1 MRTSLLCLAVVSLLS
16 TGCST
21 LPRGPM
27 LPDTS
32 FRMRELKLAN
42 GLRVIVEEDHATPLV
57 GVFTV
62 VGVGS
67 SGDPEGK
74 AGLAHLLEHL
84 AFRAKPGGKDTA
96 WNQLEGAGV
105 GFLNASTSFDETIYM
120 NVGSKELLPRL
131 IAIEVG
137 RMIDPLNGVDQ
148 GVLDVEREVVRNELR
163 QRGENAIGPAFNFI
177 QEAVF
182 PAGHPYAR
190 PVGGSHETLSAIQ
203 MDDVK
208 KFALKNYRPDNMT
221 MLIIGDVD
229 LENIEETIKKAL
241 PSPVFAPR
249 PSKTATPSRLKATG
263 SEPPA
268 PPPTLLVTR
277 NATVSTPELYVVWS
291 LPRGFDAGDAVML
304 DFLTALAD
312 AELSEAAGDPDV
324 VGVGAFPI
332 AGAEASMLV
341 VQAKLKRGDNPNRSL
356 ERVLDQVVKL
366 WSGSAGREY
375 AMDDAAIT
383 IEREFI
389 FSRQRNEAAV
399 QLTVDA
405 ENIMSRGTAR
415 ASAAHFT
422 GDPLTYG
429 RQLKALAQVSPGQVS
444 AFAEK
449 YLARSRA
456 RAVLVMPFTGTE
468 AGKANGPAGLAP
480 TEALAMTTDLSAE
493 RVRELGRAHMAQ
505 AKLETVIKA
514 RREHIETV
522 LPNGLKVVIHKRN
535 YALPVAAV
543 QLTFT
548 RGTGDSDPKGA
559 PELGRYVAYPK
570 GHAFSGAY
578 GVAWRSGME
587 LDRSRILA
595 TGAAGNIPNILA
607 HLSERVTTMN
617 VDSGMLSAYR
627 RDAAV
632 AIEAGDDLPAAKA
645 GRAVTESLF
654 RGHPWGEVA
663 TIRDSKDLS
672 SGEIEGW
679 YERAWSPDNAVLVVT
694 GDLDAERTLAEVTQW
709 LGPWKKVSKPFEP
722 TPPVQFRKGAV
733 ELISTTQSGST
744 QAQVHM
750 ACLADASTHPKALAN
765 QLVASVISTALFE
778 KIRGELGASYG
789 FGGGAELMVGGAGR
803 IDWGGSIENAR
814 LPQAMAV
821 MAKVMKNFEGE
832 TLTDRAL
839 ERARWNV
846 AREATM
852 GQATSPLTAEVFT
865 QRVLAGHKTAELD
878 VALFDSLAAIT
889 RTDVIDAWNRCHGHM
904 VISLVGDEARIAES
918 TKGVG
923 F

>member
-1 MRTSLLCLAVVSLLS
+1 MRAWVLLLS
-16 TGCST
+16 VVVCGCST
-21 LPRGPM
+21 LPRGPV
-27 LPDTS
+27 LPDTK

-84 AFRAKPGGKDTA
+84 AFRARPGGKDTA

-105 GFLNASTSFDETIYM
+105 GFLNASTSFDETVYM
-120 NVGSKELLPRL
+120 NVGTKDLLPKL
-131 IAIEVG
+131 LAIETG
-137 RMIDPLNGVDQ
+137 RMIDPLSGVDQ

-182 PAGHPYAR
+182 PSSHPYSR
-190 PVGGSHETLSAIQ
+190 PVGGSHESLSAIQ

-229 LENIEETIKKAL
+229 LETIEETIKKAL
-241 PSPVFAPR
+241 PSPVFFPR
-249 PSKTATPSRLKATG
+249 PAKTATPSRLTLNGA
-263 SEPPA
+263 EPPA
-268 PPPTLLVTR
+268 PPEKLLVTK

-291 LPRGFDAGDAVML
+291 LPRGFNADDAVML
-304 DFLTALAD
+304 EFLTVLAD
-312 AELSEAAGDPDV
+312 QELSDAAGDPDV
-324 VGVGAFPI
+324 VGVSAFPI

-341 VQAKLKRGDNPNRSL
+341 VQAKLKRGDNPQRSL

-366 WSGSAGREY
+366 WSGTAGREF
-375 AMDDAAIT
+375 AMSDAAIT
-383 IEREFI
+383 IEREYV
-389 FSRQRNEAAV
+389 FSRQRSEAAV

-422 GDPLTYG
+422 GDPLMYG

-444 AFAEK
+444 SFAEK

-480 TEALAMTTDLSAE
+480 TESLAMTTELSGE

-505 AKLETVIKA
+505 AKLETVVRAK
-514 RREHIETV
+514 REHIETV

-535 YALPVAAV
+535 YALPVVAA

-548 RGTGDSDPKGA
+548 RGTGDSEPKGA

-570 GHAFSGAY
+570 AHAYGGAY
-578 GVAWRSGME
+578 GISWRSGMQV
-587 LDRSRILA
+587 DRSRILA
-595 TGAAGNIPNILA
+595 TGSAGNLPNILA
-607 HLSERVTTMN
+607 HLSERVTSMN
-617 VDSGMLSAYR
+617 VDTGMLSYYR
-627 RDAAV
+627 GEAAETV
-632 AIEAGDDLPAAKA
+632 EAGDDLPVAKA
-645 GRAVTESLF
+645 SRAVTASLF
-654 RGHPWGEVA
+654 RGHPWGTVA
-663 TIRDSKDLS
+663 TLRDSKELS
-672 SGEIEGW
+672 AGDIEGW
-679 YERAWSPDNAVLVVT
+679 YDRAWSPDNAVLVVT
-694 GDLDAERTLAEVTQW
+694 GDLDAEKTMKDIEQW
-709 LGPWKKVSKPFEP
+709 LGPWKQASKPFAAA
-722 TPPVQFRKGAV
+722 TPISYRKSAV
-733 ELISTTQSGST
+733 ELISTPQSGST
-744 QAQVHM
+744 QAQVHV
-750 ACLADASTHPKALAN
+750 ACLADASAHSKALAN
-765 QLVASVISTALFE
+765 DILASVISTALFE

-789 FGGGAELMVGGAGR
+789 FGGGAELLVGGAGR

-821 MAKVMKNFEGE
+821 MSKVMKNFESE

-839 ERARWNV
+839 ERARWSV
-846 AREATM
+846 ARDATM

-865 QRVLAGHKTAELD
+865 QRVLAGHKTTELD
-878 VALFDSLAAIT
+878 AALFDSLAA
-889 RTDVIDAWNRCHGHM
+889 VGKAEVLEAWNRCHGHM
-904 VISLVGDEARIAES
+904 AISLVGDETRIGEA
-918 TKGVG
+918 TKGVE